1 MSSSTNASTNAKLF
15 DTLSSEVEKWGTAKE
30 RKRSIPHSDDS
41 HSITDG
47 WPGSSSTGAPT
58 GRLGAVKERQKREYK
73 S

>member
-15 DTLSSEVEKWGTAKE
+15 DTLSSEVEMWGTAKE

-47 WPGSSSTGAPT
+47 WPVSSSTDAPT
-58 GRLGAVKERQKREYK
+58 KNAKLLTPFY
-73 S
+73 